1 MRSEL
6 PQAPP
11 AHSALAMRAAAA
23 TGDAVV
29 LHATVIGFLGLN
41 SRAM

>member
-6 PQAPP
+6 PQARR
-11 AHSALAMRAAAA
+11 HTGVGDAAVAA

-29 LHATVIGFLGLN
+29 LHATVIGVLGLN